1 MEKSSYK
8 LISRDH
14 FINIS
19 NLPRINQTYLIL
31 SYLVFYILLLLAEEF

>member
-14 FINIS
+14 LNIS

-31 SYLVFYILLLLAEEF
+31 SYLVFYILLLLAEEY